1 MLARKHREIGEEA
14 NMRIPMS
21 SLTPANWTATRES
34 LNKHFPDTRDA
45 RSRLSLPRAFGLCNV
60 MQFVYCMPSC
70 ATEWAPHFSA
80 DAESTEIAML
90 LATDTQRY
98 SLDHTSLLSVALRP
112 CSRI

>member
-45 RSRLSLPRAFGLCNV
+45 RFRLSLPRSFGLCNV
-60 MQFVYCMPSC
+60 MQFVSGMPSY

-80 DAESTEIAML
+80 DTEIAML
-90 LATDTQRY
+90 HTTDIQRY
-98 SLDHTSLLSVALRP
+98 SLDHNSLLGV
-112 CSRI
+112 I